1 MGAAA
6 ACPAAVPAA
15 ASRHVPPAAAATPF
29 ERATIPGTAAPAGS
43 GTPPTVVPAA
53 GIPAADAAAAAPLA
67 CL

>member
-1 MGAAA
+1 MPSRSARRRFP
-6 ACPAAVPAA
+6 ACTA
-15 ASRHVPPAAAATPF
+15 RRRRF